1 MAFANVSFDAA
12 ITITIIMIIIM
23 IIITTT
29 IIIIIINNC
38 GVFLINP

>member
-1 MAFANVSFDAA
+1 MAFAKVSLDAA
-12 ITITIIMIIIM
+12 ITMTIMIIIM
-23 IIITTT
+23 IIIII

>member
-23 IIITTT
+23 III
-29 IIIIIINNC
+29 IIIIINNC